1 MILARKMRDG
11 PWRIS
16 NSLCANPTTN
26 SGASSAVNANLKAR
40 VAENKSGTTKVVK
53 MKGKPAKDRLC
64 RVCKVTTMYVKVMK
78 THSSSGLGMRK
89 VLTVSG
95 SPANFW
101 PVWFQLLMSLRAA
114 RAIMWLD
121 AERMREDLEIVSCEQ
136 EQEGRGY
143 SLTVGLLWR
152 RGKLAIL

>member
-1 MILARKMRDG
+1 MK
-11 PWRIS
+11 
-16 NSLCANPTTN
+16 
-26 SGASSAVNANLKAR
+26 ANLKAR

-53 MKGKPAKDRLC
+53 MKGKPAKDKLC
-64 RVCKVTTMYVKVMK
+64 RVCKVTTMYVRVMN

-121 AERMREDLEIVSCEQ
+121 AEKMREDLESLAVSKERRW
-136 EQEGRGY
+136 EIDR
-143 SLTVGLLWR
+143 LTVELLWR
-152 RGKLAIL
+152 RGKLARW

>member
-1 MILARKMRDG
+1 MILALKMRDG

-16 NSLCANPTTN
+16 KSLCANPTTN
-26 SGASSAVNANLKAR
+26 SGASSAVKASLKAR

-53 MKGKPAKDRLC
+53 MKGKSVKDKLC
-64 RVCKVTTMYVKVMK
+64 RVCKVTTMYVRVMN

-114 RAIMWLD
+114 RATMWLD
-121 AERMREDLEIVSCEQ
+121 ADKMREDLELLVVKRDKREA
-136 EQEGRGY
+136 Y
-143 SLTVGLLWR
+143 DLTVGLLWR
-152 RGKLAIL
+152 RDRPARW